1 VARLKN
7 IAGVDVHVGR
17 ADGPL
22 VAAGDVTQVD
32 GDVTE
37 DLADAYILG
46 EGDEARAWPKSTWQL
61 LVEPTSSSTSKKA
74 GE

>member
-1 VARLKN
+1 MARFKN
-7 IAGVDVHVGR
+7 VSGEDRRVGR

-22 VAAGDVTQVD
+22 VEADSVTQVD

-37 DLADAYILG
+37 ELDDAYIVG
-46 EGDEARAWPKSTWQL
+46 EGDEARAWPKSTWRL
-61 LVEPTSSSTSKKA
+61 LDEPKTSKKA